1 MSNDYF
7 KPRVSYYWNEPIT
20 FGISLSNRT
29 KDFGK
34 TKVLGWR
41 KNIKGKGKYEYVWA
55 NPIKAGLPKNLH
67 LKDIRYGYVPSGESS
82 TTIRWLDEDVY
93 LDLAKAKY
101 IVFNGRRIRKAVYD
115 ELYDPHTKQ
124 YPQTIV
130 NIKYNNN
137 LQMSLP
143 NIVERLK
150 RIGEWNDIGNK
161 RITSHSIK
169 KFHLW
174 DWIASFH
181 QGQSCISLRQ
191 LRQWGSTLK
200 IPKKAIAMSM
210 HSMTQDYLGFAGESR
225 FDHFACLFREG
236 QSSNLKPMNMV
247 L

>member
-7 KPRVSYYWNEPIT
+7 KPNVCYYWNEPIT

-41 KNIKGKGKYEYVWA
+41 KNTKGKDEYVWA

-143 NIVERLK
+143 SIVERLK
-150 RIGEWNDIGNK
+150 RIGEWDHIGNK
-161 RITSHSIK
+161 RITSQFIK

-174 DWIASFH
+174 DWIGSFH
-181 QGQSCISLRQ
+181 AGQPCISLRQ

-200 IPKKAIAMSM
+200 IPQKAIAMSM
-210 HSMTQDYLGFAGESR
+210 HSMGHDYSMDMRDR

-236 QSSNLKPMNMV
+236 QSSSLKPMNVV